1 MWIVFAPPTA
11 LSRRKPQKYSE
22 MYKYTTYTGTYSPN
36 DPQFSRGVDE
46 FPQKLSTNPI
56 QAKKRKLRA
65 IFSMLF
71 AQEANAFASYPQ
83 IVQYLWITQ
92 VVARVFMKPLAYSGS
107 SAPVCRGKRI
117 ICGGLMY
124 GCGLL
129 ILRPAAAQP
138 AACLVKNLHNK
149 PSAPLF
155 PFLCECSIMY
165 I

>member
-1 MWIVFAPPTA
+1 MDSFRLQTA
-11 LSRRKPQKYSE
+11 SSCLKLQKCSE
-22 MYKYTTYTGTYSPN
+22 MYKYTPYTGAYSPN

-92 VVARVFMKPLAYSGS
+92 VVARVLMKPLAYSGS
-107 SAPVCRGKRI
+107 SAPVCKGQRV
-117 ICGGLMY
+117 ICGGLMP
-124 GCGLL
+124 GCGTL
-129 ILRPAAAQP
+129 ILQPQRRSLPPVWGRICITHHPRPSFRFH
-138 AACLVKNLHNK
+138 VNVV
-149 PSAPLF
+149 
-155 PFLCECSIMY
+155 
-165 I
+165 